1 MEAEKYL
8 VRTRA
13 LRSQR
18 DVWKQA
24 AVGVLALSGGEADVD
39 VVAGDAAPGVCG
51 EVLHAVDDDRTPQR
65 DHVRVH
71 GHDPRP
77 RRKPGGRHAVRPA
90 PAALLTGAV
99 RSDGT
104 LSYVA
109 VGPHGLIRLRLLPPG
124 LGLKGVVVGHAA
136 QLLQGVVP
144 DRLHV
149 PELRPE
155 LSALLLVPRLPC
167 PGMKYL
173 AADTGSGVTGNHIDI
188 CLASHEETVA
198 HGVRTAEVWVMHHE

>member
-1 MEAEKYL
+1 M
-8 VRTRA
+8 
-13 LRSQR
+13 
-18 DVWKQA
+18 
-24 AVGVLALSGGEADVD
+24 G
-39 VVAGDAAPGVCG
+39 AGDAAPGVCG

-71 GHDPRP
+71 RDDPGP
-77 RRKPGGRHAVRPA
+77 RWKAGGGQAVRPA
-90 PAALLTGAV
+90 PAALCAGAV
-99 RSDGT
+99 GCDGALAYVPIGSD
-104 LSYVA
+104 S
-109 VGPHGLIRLRLLPPG
+109 LIGLRLLPPG

-167 PGMKYL
+167 PAYGVQPDVARDGQGQHPHRRLFPHIPLGAEGACAHQIFFCFHSFLL
-173 AADTGSGVTGNHIDI
+173 AIRLEP
-188 CLASHEETVA
+188 C
-198 HGVRTAEVWVMHHE
+198 